1 MSADPVTGPG
11 PGGDA
16 GTGTGPGADP
26 GPGRNADLGAELYI
40 RRRIVDVAARS
51 LCVVM
56 FVLAIVPLLS
66 LLTYVLRQG
75 VGGLSW
81 SFFTE
86 LPKPVGE
93 VGGGMANA
101 LAGSAILVGL
111 ACAIGMPVGVLA
123 GVYLAEFGKNRF
135 GNAVRFCA
143 DVLSGVPSIAVGVFV
158 YSMIVLTMRRFSAL
172 AGGVALGIL
181 MLPTVTRTTE
191 ELVRLVPDTLREAA
205 LALGVPKWRAI
216 LRVVLRTALPG
227 IATGL
232 MLAVA
237 RAAGETAPLLF
248 TAFNN
253 RFWSA
258 SLDKPM
264 ASLPV
269 QIYTYA
275 VSPYD
280 DWHRQAWAAALVLV
294 AAVLVLNVAARLVV
308 YGRTAR

>member
-1 MSADPVTGPG
+1 MSQPNP
-11 PGGDA
+11 PSE
-16 GTGTGPGADP
+16 PY
-26 GPGRNADLGAELYI
+26 L
-40 RRRIVDVAARS
+40 RRRVVDVAARG
-51 LCVVM
+51 LCVLM
-56 FVLAIVPLLS
+56 TVLAILPLFS
-66 LLTYVLRQG
+66 LLGYVIKQG
-75 VGGLSW
+75 GSALSW

-86 LPKPVGE
+86 LPRPIGE
-93 VGGGMANA
+93 TGGGMANA

-111 ACAIGMPVGVLA
+111 ACLVGMPVGIAA
-123 GVYLAEFGKNRF
+123 GIYLAEFGKNRF
-135 GNAVRFCA
+135 GDVVRFCA

-158 YSMIVLTMRRFSAL
+158 YTLMVLSMKRFSAL

-181 MLPTVTRTTE
+181 MLPTITRTTE

-248 TAFNN
+248 TALNS
-253 RFWSA
+253 RLWST
-258 SLDKPM
+258 SLDKPI

-275 VSPYD
+275 ISPYD
-280 DWHRQAWAAALVLV
+280 DWNRQAWAAALVLV
-294 AAVLVLNVAARLVV
+294 GAVLVLNVAARLVV

>member
-1 MSADPVTGPG
+1 MTSGEPY
-11 PGGDA
+11 
-16 GTGTGPGADP
+16 
-26 GPGRNADLGAELYI
+26 L
-40 RRRIVDVAARS
+40 RRRVVDVVARG
-51 LCVVM
+51 LCVLM
-56 FVLAIVPLLS
+56 FVLAVVPLLS
-66 LLTYVLRQG
+66 LLAYVVRQG
-75 VGGLSW
+75 AGGLSW

-93 VGGGMANA
+93 AGGGMANA

-111 ACAIGMPVGVLA
+111 ACAVGMPVGILA

-135 GNAVRFCA
+135 GDAVRFCA

-158 YSMIVLTMRRFSAL
+158 YTLMVLTMKRFSAI

-191 ELVRLVPDTLREAA
+191 ELIRLVPDTLREAA
-205 LALGVPKWRAI
+205 LALGVPKWRAT

-227 IATGL
+227 IVTGL

-269 QIYTYA
+269 QIFTYA

>member
-1 MSADPVTGPG
+1 MSAPSEPY
-11 PGGDA
+11 
-16 GTGTGPGADP
+16 
-26 GPGRNADLGAELYI
+26 L
-40 RRRIVDVAARS
+40 RRRIVDVAARG
-51 LCVVM
+51 LCVLM
-56 FVLAIVPLLS
+56 TVLAILPLLS
-66 LLTYVLRQG
+66 LLGYVLKQG
-75 VGGLSW
+75 LGALSW

-86 LPKPVGE
+86 LPRPVGE

-111 ACAIGMPVGVLA
+111 ACAIGMPVGILA

-158 YSMIVLTMRRFSAL
+158 YTLVVLTMRRFSAL

-227 IATGL
+227 IATGM

-269 QIYTYA
+269 QIFTYA

>member
-1 MSADPVTGPG
+1 MNEPY
-11 PGGDA
+11 
-16 GTGTGPGADP
+16 
-26 GPGRNADLGAELYI
+26 L
-40 RRRIVDVAARS
+40 RRRVVDVVARG
-51 LCVVM
+51 LCVLM
-56 FVLAIVPLLS
+56 FVMAVVPLLS
-66 LLTYVLRQG
+66 LLAYVVKQG
-75 VGGLSW
+75 AGGLSW

-93 VGGGMANA
+93 TGGGMANA
-101 LAGSAILVGL
+101 IAGSAILVGL
-111 ACAIGMPVGVLA
+111 ACAMGMPVGILA
-123 GVYLAEFGKNRF
+123 GIYLAEFGKNRF
-135 GNAVRFCA
+135 ADAVRFCA

-158 YSMIVLTMRRFSAL
+158 YSLIVLSMKRFSAI

-205 LALGVPKWRAI
+205 LALGVPKWRAV

-269 QIYTYA
+269 QIFTYA

-294 AAVLVLNVAARLVV
+294 GAVLILNVAARLVV

>member
-1 MSADPVTGPG
+1 MSAPSEPY
-11 PGGDA
+11 
-16 GTGTGPGADP
+16 
-26 GPGRNADLGAELYI
+26 L
-40 RRRIVDVAARS
+40 RRRVVDAAARG
-51 LCVVM
+51 LCVLM
-56 FVLAIVPLLS
+56 TVLAILPLVS
-66 LLTYVLRQG
+66 LLGYVLKQG
-75 VGGLSW
+75 VGALSW

-86 LPKPVGE
+86 LPRPVGE

-101 LAGSAILVGL
+101 LAGSAILVGI
-111 ACAIGMPVGVLA
+111 ACAIGMPVGIMA
-123 GVYLAEFGKNRF
+123 GIYLAEFGKNRF
-135 GNAVRFCA
+135 ANAVRFCA

-158 YSMIVLTMRRFSAL
+158 YALVVLTMKRFSAL
-172 AGGVALGIL
+172 AGGLALGIL

-205 LALGVPKWRAI
+205 LALGVPKWRAT

-269 QIYTYA
+269 QIFTYA